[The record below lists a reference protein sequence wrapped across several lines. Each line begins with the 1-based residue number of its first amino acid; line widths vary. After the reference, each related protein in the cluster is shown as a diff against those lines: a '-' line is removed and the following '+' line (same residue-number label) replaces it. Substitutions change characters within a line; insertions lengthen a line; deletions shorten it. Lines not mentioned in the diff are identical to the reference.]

1 MQKLGQHFLNNDLVI
16 KKIIAAMELEKNNT
30 VIEIGPGRGAL
41 TIPLAAACEAAQCRL
56 VAIEKDA
63 ALADALTNALAKT
76 KLGALEVVTGD
87 ALKVLP
93 SVIASAT
100 NTTKGADSSYRVV
113 GNIPYYITGKL
124 LRILS
129 ETEEKPS
136 RCVLMVQREVAAR
149 MCATP
154 PEMNRLA
161 ASVQFWADAEI
172 IAEVP
177 RSDFIPPPNVDSAV
191 VALTTKTAK
200 PAMDADRYY
209 KTVRAVFAQ
218 PRKTILNNI
227 LAANEQKSKSEIE
240 TFLKGV
246 EVEPGARPQ
255 DLSIEQLAAIA
266 RVLWG

>member
-1 MQKLGQHFLNNDLVI
+1 MQKLGQHFLNNNLVI
-16 KKIIAAMELEKNNT
+16 KKIIAAIGLEKNNT
-30 VIEIGPGRGAL
+30 VIEIGSGRGAL
-41 TIPLAAACEAAQCRL
+41 TVPLAAACEAAQCRL

-63 ALADALTNALAKT
+63 ALADALAKM
-76 KLGALEVVTGD
+76 KIGELEVVTGD

-93 SVIASAT
+93 SAIADAR
-100 NTTKGADSSYRVV
+100 KGTGSSYRVV

-136 RCVLMVQREVAAR
+136 RCVFMVQREVAAR
-149 MCATP
+149 ICAVA

-172 IAEVP
+172 IAAVP

-191 VALTTKTAK
+191 VALTTKAT
-200 PAMDADRYY
+200 PAAVDSDRYY
-209 KTVRAVFAQ
+209 QTVRAVFTQ
-218 PRKTILNNI
+218 PRKTILNNV
-227 LAANEQKSKSEIE
+227 LVAKEKKSKSEMEIL
-240 TFLKGV
+240 LKGIG
-246 EVEPGARPQ
+246 VEPGGRPQ
-255 DLSIEQLAAIA
+255 DLSVEQLAAIA